1 MTGGG
6 ERDAEYGR
14 REDLSTKR
22 GSESRGRGDDCYGE
36 SVFSIRCRS
45 KAVSSPLH
53 SAAIRGVARQ
63 QHELWQYHRRCVES
77 HFYSRK
83 ERSDNQGVVA
93 VLDESDTVGQGDH
106 RSVAELSRIEQRER
120 GRHTWSL
127 PDLSSR
133 RDQGCEACYSGGDG
147 QSECGPYVSI
157 RNLDVPADE
166 EVSPSLSLRA
176 TVRATV
182 TMLCEAVTA

>member
-6 ERDAEYGR
+6 ERDADYGR

-36 SVFSIRCRS
+36 SVFSIRCGAKPSPPRS
-45 KAVSSPLH
+45 IAPRF
-53 SAAIRGVARQ
+53 AALPGNSTS
-63 QHELWQYHRRCVES
+63 HGSYHRRCVES

-83 ERSDNQGVVA
+83 ELSDNQGVVA

-147 QSECGPYVSI
+147 QSECGPYVSL

-166 EVSPSLSLRA
+166 
-176 TVRATV
+176 
-182 TMLCEAVTA
+182 